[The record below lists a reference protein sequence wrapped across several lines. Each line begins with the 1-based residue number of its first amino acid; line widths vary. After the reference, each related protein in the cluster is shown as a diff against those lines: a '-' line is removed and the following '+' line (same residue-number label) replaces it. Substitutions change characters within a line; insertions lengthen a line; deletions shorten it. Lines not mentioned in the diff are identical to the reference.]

1 MDNEDLYKKYIFLK
15 GYKKVIDSRSVD
27 SDKLDEIINAIK
39 ASDFSQKKEK
49 ETKKELTVEEIKAI
63 LTEKEIAFDG
73 ITKKKDLL
81 ALLPQE

>member
-1 MDNEDLYKKYIFLK
+1 MKVRGFKMATFIGLK
-15 GYKKVIDSRSVD
+15 
-27 SDKLDEIINAIK
+27 INKI
-39 ASDFSQKKEK
+39 EK

-73 ITKKKDLL
+73 ITKKKDLQ

>member
-1 MDNEDLYKKYIFLK
+1 MATFIGLK
-15 GYKKVIDSRSVD
+15 
-27 SDKLDEIINAIK
+27 INK
-39 ASDFSQKKEK
+39 EEK

>member
-1 MDNEDLYKKYIFLK
+1 MATFIGLK
-15 GYKKVIDSRSVD
+15 
-27 SDKLDEIINAIK
+27 INK
-39 ASDFSQKKEK
+39 EEK

-63 LTEKEIAFDG
+63 LNEKEIAFDG

>member
-1 MDNEDLYKKYIFLK
+1 MKVRRFKMATFIGLK
-15 GYKKVIDSRSVD
+15 
-27 SDKLDEIINAIK
+27 INK
-39 ASDFSQKKEK
+39 EEK